1 MDFAQAYEGLR
12 RSYEQ
17 GLAMGDPIW
26 VAALYAEDAVLLA
39 PGSEP
44 MMGRDAIRAH
54 EQTFLDAFKIEMSI
68 EPADV
73 VEHAEKGWGYGSFK
87 GTLTPKSGG
96 APVEVTGKYL
106 NVVQLRQ
113 DGTLEI
119 VRHCW
124 NSDQP
129 IPTPPAG

>member
-1 MDFAQAYEGLR
+1 MEFAQAYEGLR

-17 GLAMGDPIW
+17 GVAIGDPAW

-39 PGSEP
+39 PGSDP
-44 MMGRDAIRAH
+44 IIGRDAIRAYQQGML
-54 EQTFLDAFKIEMSI
+54 EAFKVEMSI
-68 EPADV
+68 EV
-73 VEHAEKGWGYGSFK
+73 AEQQELGDKGWGYGVFQGK
-87 GTLTPKSGG
+87 MTPAAGG
-96 APVEVTGKYL
+96 EPVEITGKYL
-106 NVVQLRQ
+106 NLVQPRA

-129 IPTPPAG
+129 MPAPPAG